1 MIIGLTH
8 TRDGVPIE
16 KLTVI
21 SKVSIGEPPTEGR
34 NYPKKLDHFRFQTKD
49 PSGDWMVDDKLSLAL
64 SQKQEGEGAE
74 EGTPVRSF
82 NIQFVSDDIEQ
93 IFDTSYAWWGSAE
106 RKCYGDGMQA
116 QRVLTEVKDKQFLEE
131 HKGKRYAPWAPCG
144 DDGCPE
150 LEKKLCKPHGQL
162 RFMIPEQRVVGAVA
176 VFNTTSYESIR
187 RIFSGLT
194 GIAKI
199 TRGRLAGLKLR
210 LVLKPGQTR
219 FRDDKGAA
227 KTSNA
232 FFAHVEFRASDHEKM
247 LQEMLE
253 QSYELD
259 FLAAAQERKVQ
270 LIGTGRTHP
279 ESVTLTEE
287 EDAQIIHPEFY
298 HQGEAPEE
306 AAEPAKAEKIE
317 VKEIIALDK
326 LVKRMKLTK
335 AKKDALMHH
344 YGGDVEAATKFLDNV
359 LKAARKLKPTQKQVT
374 EWLEQGITN
383 PDWLMKELAE
393 KIKVM
398 PKTEPKPKTEK
409 AAKPEPVKEEPVKEE
424 PANPGPTESEEEPP
438 PSDDDAPPPKKQ
450 SGWDF

>member
-8 TRDGVPIE
+8 TRDLVPIE

-21 SKVSIGEPPTEGR
+21 TKVSIGEPPTEGR

-49 PSGDWMVDDKLSLAL
+49 PSGDWIVDDQLDLSLK
-64 SQKQEGEGAE
+64 QKQEGEGAD

-93 IFDTSYAWWGSAE
+93 IFATSYAWWGSSE
-106 RKCYGDGMQA
+106 RKCHGDGLQA
-116 QRVLTEVKDKQFLEE
+116 QRVLSEIKDKKLLKEYE
-131 HKGKRYAPWAPCG
+131 GKRFAPWTPCG

-150 LEKKLCKPHGQL
+150 LAKKLCKPHGQL

-194 GIAKI
+194 GIANI

-219 FRDDKGAA
+219 YHDDKGAA

-232 FFAHVEFRASDHEKM
+232 FFAHVEFRATDHEKM

-259 FLAAAQERKVQ
+259 RLAAAQERN
-270 LIGTGRTHP
+270 LLGPGLPGREHP
-279 ESVTLTEE
+279 GVVTLTEE
-287 EDAQIIHPEFY
+287 EDAKVIQPEFY
-298 HQGEAPEE
+298 PETEAPEE
-306 AAEPAKAEKIE
+306 AEPAPAKTEI
-317 VKEIIALDK
+317 KEIVALDK

-335 AKKDALMHH
+335 AKKDALLHH
-344 YGGDVEAATKFLDNV
+344 YGGDLEAATKFLDNV
-359 LKAARKLKPTQKQVT
+359 LKATRKLKPSQKQVT
-374 EWLEQGITN
+374 AWLEQGITN
-383 PDWLMKELAE
+383 PDWLMKELSE
-393 KIKVM
+393 QIK
-398 PKTEPKPKTEK
+398 KLK
-409 AAKPEPVKEEPVKEE
+409 APTPQTPAGAPDPESEEEQGHDDPPE
-424 PANPGPTESEEEPP
+424 EEEPP
-438 PSDDDAPPPKKQ
+438 PPDDDNAPPPKKQ

>member
-8 TRDGVPIE
+8 TRDLVPIE

-21 SKVSIGEPPTEGR
+21 TKVSIGEPPTEGR

-49 PSGDWMVDDKLSLAL
+49 PSGDWIVDDKLDLSLKK
-64 SQKQEGEGAE
+64 KQEGEGAD

-93 IFDTSYAWWGSAE
+93 IFATSYAWWGSSE
-106 RKCYGDGMQA
+106 RKCHGDGLQA
-116 QRVLTEVKDKQFLEE
+116 QRVLSEIKNKDILKEYE
-131 HKGKRYAPWAPCG
+131 GKRFAPWTPCG

-150 LEKKLCKPHGQL
+150 LEKKMCKPHGQL

-194 GIAKI
+194 GIANI

-219 FRDDKGAA
+219 YRDDKGTA

-259 FLAAAQERKVQ
+259 FLAAAAERKVRA
-270 LIGTGRTHP
+270 LGTGTPTREHP
-279 ESVTLTEE
+279 GVVTLTEE
-287 EDAQIIHPEFY
+287 EDAKVIQPEFY
-298 HQGEAPEE
+298 PETEAPEE
-306 AAEPAKAEKIE
+306 ASPAKAE
-317 VKEIIALDK
+317 VKEIVALDK

-335 AKKDALMHH
+335 AKKDALLHH
-344 YGGDVEAATKFLDNV
+344 YGGDLEAATKFLDNV
-359 LKAARKLKPTQKQVT
+359 LKATRKLKPSQKQVT
-374 EWLEQGITN
+374 AWLEQGITN
-383 PDWLMKELAE
+383 PDWLMKELSDE
-393 KIKVM
+393 IK
-398 PKTEPKPKTEK
+398 KL
-409 AAKPEPVKEEPVKEE
+409 KPEKKEATPTPPSDEAPSDEP
-424 PANPGPTESEEEPP
+424 PSEEEPP
-438 PSDDDAPPPKKQ
+438 PSEEEPPPSKQ
-450 SGWDF
+450 SGWEF

>member
-8 TRDGVPIE
+8 TRDLVPIE

-21 SKVSIGEPPTEGR
+21 TKVSIGEPPTEGR

-49 PSGDWMVDDKLSLAL
+49 PSGDWIVDDQLDLSLK
-64 SQKQEGEGAE
+64 QKQEGEGAD

-93 IFDTSYAWWGSAE
+93 IFATSYAWWGSSE
-106 RKCYGDGMQA
+106 RKCHGDGVQA
-116 QRVLTEVKDKQFLEE
+116 ERVLSEIKDKKLLEE
-131 HKGKRYAPWAPCG
+131 YKDKRSAPWTPCG

-150 LEKKLCKPHGQL
+150 LKKKLCKPHGQL
-162 RFMIPEQRVVGAVA
+162 RFMIPEQRVVGAVS

-194 GIAKI
+194 GIANI

-219 FRDDKGAA
+219 YQDSEGKV

-259 FLAAAQERKVQ
+259 FLAAAAERKVRS
-270 LIGTGRTHP
+270 LGTGVTREHP
-279 ESVTLTEE
+279 GVVTLTEE
-287 EDAQIIHPEFY
+287 EDAKVIQPEFY
-298 HQGEAPEE
+298 PETEAPEE
-306 AAEPAKAEKIE
+306 AAPAKVE
-317 VKEIIALDK
+317 VKEIVALDK

-335 AKKDALMHH
+335 AKKDALLHH
-344 YGGDVEAATKFLDNV
+344 YGGDLEAATKFLNNV
-359 LKAARKLKPTQKQVT
+359 LKATRKLKPSQKQVT
-374 EWLEQGITN
+374 AWLEQGITN
-383 PDWLMKELAE
+383 PDWLMKELSDE
-393 KIKVM
+393 IK
-398 PKTEPKPKTEK
+398 KL
-409 AAKPEPVKEEPVKEE
+409 KPEKKEAAPEPTA
-424 PANPGPTESEEEPP
+424 PEEEQGHEDPPEEEEAPP
-438 PSDDDAPPPKKQ
+438 PSDDNDEPPPRKQ

>member
-8 TRDGVPIE
+8 TRDLVPIE

-21 SKVSIGEPPTEGR
+21 TKVSIGEPPTEGR

-49 PSGDWMVDDKLSLAL
+49 PSGDWIVDDELDLLLKR
-64 SQKQEGEGAE
+64 KQEGEGAD

-93 IFDTSYAWWGSAE
+93 IFATSYAWWGSSE
-106 RKCYGDGMQA
+106 RKCHGDGVQA
-116 QRVLTEVKDKQFLEE
+116 QRVLSEIKNKKLLEE
-131 HKGKRYAPWAPCG
+131 YEGKRSAPWTPCG

-150 LEKKLCKPHGQL
+150 LEKKMCKPHGQL

-219 FRDDKGAA
+219 YRDDKGTA

-232 FFAHVEFRASDHEKM
+232 FFAHVEFRATDHEKM

-259 FLAAAQERKVQ
+259 RLAAAQERN
-270 LIGTGRTHP
+270 LLGPGRTHP
-279 ESVTLTEE
+279 ETVTLTEE

-298 HQGEAPEE
+298 PETEAPEE
-306 AAEPAKAEKIE
+306 AEPAKAE
-317 VKEIIALDK
+317 VKEIVALDK

-335 AKKDALMHH
+335 AKKDALLHH
-344 YGGDVEAATKFLDNV
+344 YGGDLETATKFLDNV
-359 LKAARKLKPTQKQVT
+359 LKATRKLKPSQKQVT

-383 PDWLMKELAE
+383 PDWLMKELSDE
-393 KIKVM
+393 IK
-398 PKTEPKPKTEK
+398 KLKPKKKEATP
-409 AAKPEPVKEEPVKEE
+409 APPSEEPTSE
-424 PANPGPTESEEEPP
+424 PPSEEEEPP
-438 PSDDDAPPPKKQ
+438 PDESDAPPSKKQ

>member
-8 TRDGVPIE
+8 TRDLVPIE

-21 SKVSIGEPPTEGR
+21 TKVSIGEPPTEGR

-49 PSGDWMVDDKLSLAL
+49 PSGDWIVDDELDLLLKR
-64 SQKQEGEGAE
+64 KQEGEGAD

-93 IFDTSYAWWGSAE
+93 IFATSYAWWGSSE
-106 RKCYGDGMQA
+106 RKCHGDGLQA
-116 QRVLTEVKDKQFLEE
+116 ERVLSEIKDKDILKEYE
-131 HKGKRYAPWAPCG
+131 GKRFAPWTPCG

-150 LEKKLCKPHGQL
+150 LEKKMCKPHGQL

-194 GIAKI
+194 GIANL

-219 FRDDKGAA
+219 YRDDKGTA

-232 FFAHVEFRASDHEKM
+232 FFAHVEFRATDHEKM

-259 FLAAAQERKVQ
+259 RLAAAQERN
-270 LIGTGRTHP
+270 LLGPGLPGREHP
-279 ESVTLTEE
+279 GVVTLTEE
-287 EDAQIIHPEFY
+287 EDAKTIQPEFY
-298 HQGEAPEE
+298 PETEAPEE
-306 AAEPAKAEKIE
+306 AEPAKVE
-317 VKEIIALDK
+317 VKEIVALDK

-335 AKKDALMHH
+335 AKKDALLHH
-344 YGGDVEAATKFLDNV
+344 YQGDLEAATKFLDNV
-359 LKAARKLKPTQKQVT
+359 LKATRKLKPTQKQVT

-383 PDWLMKELAE
+383 PDWLMKELSDE
-393 KIKVM
+393 IK
-398 PKTEPKPKTEK
+398 KLKPKKKEATPPP
-409 AAKPEPVKEEPVKEE
+409 ASDEPTSEAPPSE
-424 PANPGPTESEEEPP
+424 EEEPP
-438 PSDDDAPPPKKQ
+438 PDESDAPPSKKQ

>member
-8 TRDGVPIE
+8 TRDLVPIE

-21 SKVSIGEPPTEGR
+21 TKVSIGEPPTEGR

-49 PSGDWMVDDKLSLAL
+49 PSGDWIVDDQLDQLLKK
-64 SQKQEGEGAE
+64 KQEGEGAE

-93 IFDTSYAWWGSAE
+93 IFATSYAWWGSSE
-106 RKCYGDGMQA
+106 RKCHGDGLQA
-116 QRVLTEVKDKQFLEE
+116 QRVLSEIKNKDILKEYE
-131 HKGKRYAPWAPCG
+131 GKRFAPWTPCG

-194 GIAKI
+194 GIANL

-219 FRDDKGAA
+219 YRDDKGAA

-232 FFAHVEFRASDHEKM
+232 FFAHVEFRATDHEKM

-259 FLAAAQERKVQ
+259 FLAAAADRKVRS
-270 LIGTGRTHP
+270 LGTGVTREHP
-279 ESVTLTEE
+279 GVVTLTEE
-287 EDAQIIHPEFY
+287 EDAKVIHPEFY
-298 HQGEAPEE
+298 PETEDPEE
-306 AAEPAKAEKIE
+306 AEPKAE
-317 VKEIIALDK
+317 VKEIVALDK

-335 AKKDALMHH
+335 AKKDALLHH
-344 YGGDVEAATKFLDNV
+344 YQGDLEAATKFLNNV
-359 LKAARKLKPTQKQVT
+359 LKATRKLKPSQKQVT

-383 PDWLMKELAE
+383 PDWLMKELSE
-393 KIKVM
+393 QIK
-398 PKTEPKPKTEK
+398 KL
-409 AAKPEPVKEEPVKEE
+409 KPEPAKKNP
-424 PANPGPTESEEEPP
+424 PPGPTAPEEPPSEEEPP
-438 PSDDDAPPPKKQ
+438 PPEEEPPPSKKQ

>member
-8 TRDGVPIE
+8 TRDLVPIE

-21 SKVSIGEPPTEGR
+21 TKVSIGEPPTEGR

-49 PSGDWMVDDKLSLAL
+49 PSGDWIVDEQLDLSLKK
-64 SQKQEGEGAE
+64 KQEGEGSD

-93 IFDTSYAWWGSAE
+93 IFATSYAWWGSSE
-106 RKCYGDGMQA
+106 RKCHGDGLQA
-116 QRVLTEVKDKQFLEE
+116 QRVLSEIKDKDILKEYE
-131 HKGKRYAPWAPCG
+131 GKRFAPWTPCG

-194 GIAKI
+194 GIANI

-219 FRDDKGAA
+219 YRDDKGTA

-259 FLAAAQERKVQ
+259 FLAAAAERKVRA
-270 LIGTGRTHP
+270 LGTGVTREHP
-279 ESVTLTEE
+279 GVVTLTEE
-287 EDAQIIHPEFY
+287 EDAKTIQPEFY
-298 HQGEAPEE
+298 PETEAPEE
-306 AAEPAKAEKIE
+306 AEPAKTE
-317 VKEIIALDK
+317 VKEIVALDK

-335 AKKDALMHH
+335 AKKDALLHH
-344 YGGDVEAATKFLDNV
+344 YGGDLEAATKFLDNV
-359 LKAARKLKPTQKQVT
+359 LKATRKLKPGQKQVT

-383 PDWLMKELAE
+383 PDWLMKELSDEIKKLKPAE
-393 KIKVM
+393 KKN
-398 PKTEPKPKTEK
+398 PP
-409 AAKPEPVKEEPVKEE
+409 
-424 PANPGPTESEEEPP
+424 PGPTAPEEPPASDEAPEEEAPP
-438 PSDDDAPPPKKQ
+438 PSDDDEPKGKKQ

>member
-8 TRDGVPIE
+8 TRDLVPIE

-21 SKVSIGEPPTEGR
+21 TKVSIGEPPTEGR

-49 PSGDWMVDDKLSLAL
+49 PSGDWIVDDQLDLSLKK
-64 SQKQEGEGAE
+64 KQEGEGAD

-93 IFDTSYAWWGSAE
+93 IFATSYAWWGSSE
-106 RKCYGDGMQA
+106 RKCHGDGLQA
-116 QRVLTEVKDKQFLEE
+116 QRVLSEIKNKDILKEYE
-131 HKGKRYAPWAPCG
+131 GKRFAPWTPCG

-150 LEKKLCKPHGQL
+150 LEKKMCKPHGQL

-194 GIAKI
+194 GIANL

-219 FRDDKGAA
+219 YRDDKGTA

-232 FFAHVEFRASDHEKM
+232 FFAHVEFRATDHEKM

-259 FLAAAQERKVQ
+259 FLAAAAERKVRS
-270 LIGTGRTHP
+270 LGTGVTREHP
-279 ESVTLTEE
+279 GVVTLTEE
-287 EDAQIIHPEFY
+287 EDAKVIHPEFY
-298 HQGEAPEE
+298 HEGKTPEE
-306 AAEPAKAEKIE
+306 GDAGPAKTE
-317 VKEIIALDK
+317 VKEIVALDK

-335 AKKDALMHH
+335 AKKDALLHH
-344 YGGDVEAATKFLDNV
+344 YGGDLEAATKFLDNV
-359 LKAARKLKPTQKQVT
+359 LKATKKLKPSQKQVT

-383 PDWLMKELAE
+383 PDWLMKELADQ
-393 KIKVM
+393 IKKLKPEAK
-398 PKTEPKPKTEK
+398 PKKDDGELPKPET
-409 AAKPEPVKEEPVKEE
+409 ASQEEAP
-424 PANPGPTESEEEPP
+424 PSEEEPP
-438 PSDDDAPPPKKQ
+438 PSDDDAPTGKKQ

>member
-8 TRDGVPIE
+8 TREGVPIE

-49 PSGDWMVDDKLSLAL
+49 PSGDWMVDDQLSLL
-64 SQKQEGEGAE
+64 LKKKQEGEGAD

-93 IFDTSYAWWGSAE
+93 IFATSYAWWGSSE
-106 RKCYGDGMQA
+106 RKCFGDGVQA
-116 QRVLTEVKDKQFLEE
+116 ERVLSEIKDKKLLKEYE
-131 HKGKRYAPWAPCG
+131 DKRSAPWTPCG

-150 LEKKLCKPHGQL
+150 LKKKLCKPHGQL

-194 GIAKI
+194 GIANI

-219 FRDDKGAA
+219 YHDDKGAA

-259 FLAAAQERKVQ
+259 RLAAAQERK
-270 LIGTGRTHP
+270 LIGPGRTHP
-279 ESVTLTEE
+279 ETVTLTEE
-287 EDAQIIHPEFY
+287 EDAKIIHPEFY
-298 HQGEAPEE
+298 HEGEAPEDTAE
-306 AAEPAKAEKIE
+306 PAAEPAKAE
-317 VKEIIALDK
+317 VKEIVALDK

-335 AKKDALMHH
+335 AKKDALLHH
-344 YGGDVEAATKFLDNV
+344 YQGDLEAAPKFLDNV
-359 LKAARKLKPTQKQVT
+359 LKATRQLKPSQKQVT

-383 PDWLMKELAE
+383 PDWLMKELSEQIKKLKPEE
-393 KIKVM
+393 KKEAAA
-398 PKTEPKPKTEK
+398 PKKDDGELPKPET
-409 AAKPEPVKEEPVKEE
+409 A
-424 PANPGPTESEEEPP
+424 EEEPP
-438 PSDDDAPPPKKQ
+438 PPDDDNAPPPKKQ
-450 SGWDF
+450 GGWDF

>member
-8 TRDGVPIE
+8 TRDLVPIE

-21 SKVSIGEPPTEGR
+21 TKVSIGEPPTEGR

-49 PSGDWMVDDKLSLAL
+49 PSGDWIVDEQLDLSLKK
-64 SQKQEGEGAE
+64 KQEGEGAD

-93 IFDTSYAWWGSAE
+93 IFATSYAWWGSSE
-106 RKCYGDGMQA
+106 RKCFGDGVQA
-116 QRVLTEVKDKQFLEE
+116 ERVLSEIKDKAIL
-131 HKGKRYAPWAPCG
+131 KANDGNRSAPWTPCG

-150 LEKKLCKPHGQL
+150 LKKKLCKPHGQL

-194 GIAKI
+194 GIANI

-219 FRDDKGAA
+219 YRDDKGTA

-232 FFAHVEFRASDHEKM
+232 FFAHVEFRATDHEKM

-259 FLAAAQERKVQ
+259 FLAAAAERKVRA
-270 LIGTGRTHP
+270 IGTGATREHP
-279 ESVTLTEE
+279 GVVTLTEE
-287 EDAQIIHPEFY
+287 EDAKTIQPEFY
-298 HQGEAPEE
+298 PETEAPEE
-306 AAEPAKAEKIE
+306 AAPNGSGL
-317 VKEIIALDK
+317 VKEIVALDK

-335 AKKDALMHH
+335 AKKDALLHH
-344 YGGDVEAATKFLDNV
+344 YQGDLEAATKFLDNV
-359 LKAARKLKPTQKQVT
+359 LKATRKLKPTQKQVT

-383 PDWLMKELAE
+383 PDWLMKELSD
-393 KIKVM
+393 KIKNL
-398 PKTEPKPKTEK
+398 EPKKKEATP
-409 AAKPEPVKEEPVKEE
+409 APPSDEPTSEAP
-424 PANPGPTESEEEPP
+424 PSEEEPP
-438 PSDDDAPPPKKQ
+438 PEDGDAPQGKKQ

>member
-8 TRDGVPIE
+8 TRDLVPIE

-21 SKVSIGEPPTEGR
+21 TKVSIGEPPTEGR

-49 PSGDWMVDDKLSLAL
+49 PSGDWIVDDQLDLSLKK
-64 SQKQEGEGAE
+64 KQEGEGAD

-93 IFDTSYAWWGSAE
+93 IFATSYAWWGSSE
-106 RKCYGDGMQA
+106 RKCHGDGLQA
-116 QRVLTEVKDKQFLEE
+116 QRVLSEIKNKDILKEYE
-131 HKGKRYAPWAPCG
+131 GKRFAPWTPCG

-150 LEKKLCKPHGQL
+150 LEKKMCKPHGQL

-194 GIAKI
+194 GIANL

-219 FRDDKGAA
+219 YRDDKGTA

-232 FFAHVEFRASDHEKM
+232 FFAHVEFRATDHEKM

-259 FLAAAQERKVQ
+259 RLAAAQERN
-270 LIGTGRTHP
+270 LLGPGLPGREHP
-279 ESVTLTEE
+279 GVVTLTEE
-287 EDAQIIHPEFY
+287 EDAKTIQPEFY
-298 HQGEAPEE
+298 PETEAPEE
-306 AAEPAKAEKIE
+306 AEPAKAEG
-317 VKEIIALDK
+317 VKEIVALDK

-335 AKKDALMHH
+335 AKKDALLHH
-344 YGGDVEAATKFLDNV
+344 YGGDLEAATKFLDNV
-359 LKAARKLKPTQKQVT
+359 LKATRKLKPSQKQVT

-383 PDWLMKELAE
+383 PDWLMKELSDE
-393 KIKVM
+393 IK
-398 PKTEPKPKTEK
+398 KL
-409 AAKPEPVKEEPVKEE
+409 KPEKKEATPAPPSDEPTSEEP
-424 PANPGPTESEEEPP
+424 TSEEEPP
-438 PSDDDAPPPKKQ
+438 PSDDDAPPSKKQ